1 MKFIILASGS
11 NGNSTL
17 VISDKEELLLI
28 TDEYKQEVCYSILLG
43 VLEYLR

>member
-11 NGNSTL
+11 KGNSTL

-28 TDEYKQEVCYSILLG
+28 DAGISFKEICLFFGKNYCQ
-43 VLEYLR
+43 